1 MLQFSINKFNRFV
14 LTLPGRHDLVSTLKR
29 RRMSTGFKRE
39 PKKWSNT
46 LKQFVGYC
54 RIEIDI
60 AHTLFNPF
68 HVNIPNYLNVF
79 QYFALFPH
87 TKVF

>member
-39 PKKWSNT
+39 PQKMVK
-46 LKQFVGYC
+46 
-54 RIEIDI
+54 
-60 AHTLFNPF
+60 HTQTIRRLL
-68 HVNIPNYLNVF
+68 PNRN
-79 QYFALFPH
+79 
-87 TKVF
+87 